1 MLTAPLIAGKAFWGW
16 TIIEILNDD
25 EEDKDFLYVYNEGA
39 DASEIALID
48 NGDGTQTITADREIV
63 ALIQSSLTLTGENVV
78 LYERGSDDT
87 ALI

>member
-16 TIIEILNDD
+16 TITEILNDD
-25 EEDKDFLYVYNEGA
+25 EEDKDLLYVHNEGA